1 MSADPIVPDLP
12 QLPKPPEWSAV
23 TRSVWMVD
31 APPPGSTR
39 AIKHELVTQTKR
51 LIEAVA
57 MVDPGSSEAG
67 ALGTLVEQTRRLADA
82 VEELP
87 DLRSR
92 GGLASAGGDDATLM
106 ERSGISGR
114 SNPLASPLH
123 LRVDGSRTRGWAVW
137 SDAYE
142 GPPGCLHGGFVSA
155 AFDDLLG
162 FAQMASGQAGYTGRL
177 TIRMR
182 RPTPL
187 RVRVDYEAGVDGV
200 DGRKIVVWGKAMVE
214 DTLVAEADC
223 LFVAPRV
230 APAGR

>member
-1 MSADPIVPDLP
+1 MSADPAWSELP
-12 QLPKPPEWSAV
+12 QLPRPPDWAAV
-23 TRSVWMVD
+23 SRSVWMAD
-31 APPPGSTR
+31 DPPAGSNR
-39 AIKHELVTQTKR
+39 AIKHELVRQTKR

-57 MVDPGSSEAG
+57 YLDPSASDPSDVAD
-67 ALGTLVEQTRRLADA
+67 LVERTRQLAGA
-82 VEELP
+82 VEEQTS
-87 DLRSR
+87 LRAR
-92 GGLASAGGDDATLM
+92 GTLASAGGDDSTLM

-123 LRVDGSRTRGWAVW
+123 LWVDGPKTLGWARW
-137 SDAYE
+137 TDAYE
-142 GPPGCLHGGFVSA
+142 GPPGCLHGGFVAS

-187 RVRVDYEAGVDGV
+187 NVRVDYEASVEAV
-200 DGRKIVVWGKAMVE
+200 DGRKILVTGKSTVDE
-214 DTLVAEADC
+214 TLVAAAEC

-230 APAGR
+230 PRTR